1 MEKQIVYKPSFLFKD
16 YLKINYTLFLKKAS
30 VNIIF
35 IVCLIIIITNIIINI
50 NNSTSLKELI
60 SFQMVFFCF
69 IPVIIILIPYQI
81 TKMTLS
87 DSKLKENIQI
97 KINIDELEFLGES
110 FQNKF
115 KWNNV
120 LKITETKKW
129 IILHLDSKKEIIIQK
144 RDITADQQLILKRII
159 ASVKEL
165 K

>member
-1 MEKQIVYKPSFLFKD
+1 
-16 YLKINYTLFLKKAS
+16 
-30 VNIIF
+30 
-35 IVCLIIIITNIIINI
+35 
-50 NNSTSLKELI
+50 
-60 SFQMVFFCF
+60 
-69 IPVIIILIPYQI
+69 
-81 TKMTLS
+81 MTLS